1 MTLTVQQHIAHPI
14 LIFTHAGLVTAN
26 EVLEGCDL
34 LVQLCENDT
43 YDAVIDLTEAMYVW
57 ESVSINSMVQ
67 MMVAFGHSYVRH
79 ITYVIPGAEHHDL
92 AEVLREGYAHA
103 NLTYKLSFTN
113 TPADAIMEITV
124 CGAGR
129 SV

>member
-57 ESVSINSMVQ
+57 ESVSIICL
-67 MMVAFGHSYVRH
+67 G
-79 ITYVIPGAEHHDL
+79 
-92 AEVLREGYAHA
+92 VLFYCF
-103 NLTYKLSFTN
+103 LQSFSL
-113 TPADAIMEITV
+113 V
-124 CGAGR
+124 L
-129 SV
+129 V